1 MAGFDYEIRK
11 TLDDDVLV
19 STGHNYNDSICYH
32 KCQGILSNK
41 NSEWEFKKKRFK
53 VYYFLK

>member
-41 NSEWEFKKKRFK
+41 NSE
-53 VYYFLK
+53 